1 MITENEKQSLQ
12 GSIETLNSFQLTENM
27 ENLDAASKNVLHSTE
42 VLSII
47 LSEVVDEY
55 HGYSRKDV
63 KGFIDNGSRS
73 EDMEVSPGRT
83 NTVLSGEAT
92 EYQVLNEKTSMF
104 DIAFSALN
112 PVLSNTKVHV
122 RLHFDEEPQK
132 TYRPGYPI
140 EKRGYYYLSRRLS
153 SQLSLA
159 IEGTDYNSLEKCY
172 SIWICRDDVPKDEQ
186 YSISIYEITNSR
198 NYGNCHP
205 MKEDYDLMTL
215 VIIRLGDME
224 YNGKE
229 GDEFYDLFKFLNLIM
244 YPHKENFIEDM
255 REFIDFSDNE
265 DLKKEADDMSGL
277 GQCIHDDGEA
287 KGIVLSGIKHGDSE
301 NDILKDLQESLKI
314 SLQKAKSYLNMYGG
328 KTV

>member
-1 MITENEKQSLQ
+1 
-12 GSIETLNSFQLTENM
+12 
-27 ENLDAASKNVLHSTE
+27 
-42 VLSII
+42 
-47 LSEVVDEY
+47 
-55 HGYSRKDV
+55 
-63 KGFIDNGSRS
+63 
-73 EDMEVSPGRT
+73 
-83 NTVLSGEAT
+83 VLSGEAT

-112 PVLSNTKVHV
+112 PVLSNTKMHV
-122 RLHFDEEPQK
+122 KLYFDEEPQK

-153 SQLSLA
+153 AQLSLA
-159 IEGTDYNSLEKCY
+159 TEGTDYNSLEKCY

-186 YSISIYEITNSR
+186 YSVSIYEITNSR
-198 NYGNCHP
+198 NYGSCHP
-205 MKEDYDLMTL
+205 RKEDYDLMTL
-215 VIIRLGDME
+215 VIIRLGDRE

-229 GDEFYDLFKFLNLIM
+229 SDEFYDLFKFLNLIM

-277 GQCIHDDGEA
+277 GQCVFTDGEKIGEA
-287 KGIVLSGIKHGDSE
+287 KGIVQSGIKYGASE
-301 NDILKDLQESLKI
+301 NDILKDLQEALNV
-314 SLQKAKSYLNMYGG
+314 SLQQAKAYLNMYGG

>member
-1 MITENEKQSLQ
+1 
-12 GSIETLNSFQLTENM
+12 
-27 ENLDAASKNVLHSTE
+27 
-42 VLSII
+42 
-47 LSEVVDEY
+47 
-55 HGYSRKDV
+55 
-63 KGFIDNGSRS
+63 
-73 EDMEVSPGRT
+73 
-83 NTVLSGEAT
+83 VLSGEAT

-112 PVLSNTKVHV
+112 PVLSNTKMHV
-122 RLHFDEEPQK
+122 KLYFDEEPQK

-153 SQLSLA
+153 AQLSLA
-159 IEGTDYNSLEKCY
+159 TEGTDYNSLEKCY

-186 YSISIYEITNSR
+186 YSVSIYEITNSR
-198 NYGNCHP
+198 NYGSCHP
-205 MKEDYDLMTL
+205 RKEDYDLMTL
-215 VIIRLGDME
+215 VIIRLGDRE

-229 GDEFYDLFKFLNLIM
+229 SDEFYDLFKFLNLIM

-277 GQCIHDDGEA
+277 GQCVFTDGEKIGEANGEA
-287 KGIVLSGIKHGDSE
+287 KGIVRSGIKYGASE
-301 NDILKDLQESLKI
+301 NDILKDLQEALNV
-314 SLQKAKSYLNMYGG
+314 SLQQAKAYLDMYGG